1 MKNWKESLMPLL
13 NLLPAL
19 AVIALIAVTL
29 PTTRPVLMAV
39 PERLTASEDAADEE
53 DTGAEDAAEAVELSA
68 DLPVYEDGV
77 YTGSA
82 QGYGGTITVQVT
94 VEGGKITAI
103 EILDASGETASFLSR
118 AMAVI
123 DSVLASQTWEV
134 DVVSGA
140 TYSSNGILGA
150 IQNALTGEAVETET
164 AAEQVTAAK
173 TLSSDSFTDAAAYAD
188 GVYTGS
194 AQGFGGQITVQVT
207 ISGGVMTA
215 IKIVSAPGETS
226 SYLARA
232 KSVISAMLKSGSPN
246 VDVVSGATY
255 SSTGIINAVKRAL
268 NKAAINGTETEEVT
282 ETEESTETTSTKKT
296 TARTTSDTSQSSGT
310 YADGVYT
317 GTGTGFG
324 GDITVQVTVKKG
336 KITKI
341 KILSAEDETPSYL
354 KKAKGIISSILAAQS
369 TEVDVVSGATYSS
382 EGILEAVQN
391 ALKQALSDDSGESSE
406 ENSGKEETDSGSE
419 KTNTQEDGEETQSG
433 ETGDG
438 EDATGY
444 ADGVYS
450 IQVQCTDDDIF
461 SYWLQVDVTIGDGQI
476 TGIEV
481 TKYDDTSDDPD
492 SNETYLNY
500 AINGRTYRSVWYEGV
515 VSQVLTLQSGD
526 GVDVVSRAT
535 YSSNA
540 IVTGVQEALE
550 QALAAYSSEQ
560 TEEDESESS
569 EEGSSAQEE
578 TQESGDESESSEDD
592 SAGQDEEDS
601 EDSGSSEDG
610 STEQQEGESQEQ
622 EGDGDSSEDSGSEDE
637 GTGYTDGTY
646 SAQTQCT
653 DEDIFDYWL
662 QINLTIQNGL
672 ITDVDVTK
680 FDDAS
685 DDPESN
691 ETYLNYAINGRT
703 YKNVW
708 YEGVVRQVLTLQSG
722 DGVDVVSRATY
733 SSNAI
738 IAGVKDA
745 LSQASA
751 GSGE

>member
-1 MKNWKESLMPLL
+1 
-13 NLLPAL
+13 
-19 AVIALIAVTL
+19 
-29 PTTRPVLMAV
+29 
-39 PERLTASEDAADEE
+39 
-53 DTGAEDAAEAVELSA
+53 
-68 DLPVYEDGV
+68 V

-164 AAEQVTAAK
+164 AAEQVTAVT

-232 KSVISAMLKSGSPN
+232 KSVISDMLKSGSPN

-296 TARTTSDTSQSSGT
+296 TVRTTSDTSQSSGT

-419 KTNTQEDGEETQSG
+419 KTNTQEDSEETQSE

-481 TKYDDTSDDPD
+481 TKYDGTSDDPD

-540 IVTGVQEALE
+540 IITGVQVALE
-550 QALAAYSSEQ
+550 QALAAYSSDQ
-560 TEEDESESS
+560 TEENESESS
-569 EEGSSAQEE
+569 EEGSSAQEQEE
-578 TQESGDESESSEDD
+578 TQEGEDESESSEDD
-592 SAGQDEEDS
+592 SAGQDEGDS
-601 EDSGSSEDG
+601 EDGGSSEDD
-610 STEQQEGESQEQ
+610 SSEQQEEESQEQ

-653 DEDIFDYWL
+653 DEELFSYWL
-662 QINLTIQNGL
+662 QIDLTIQSGL
-672 ITDVDVTK
+672 ITGVDVTK
-680 FDDAS
+680 YNDTS

-708 YEGVVRQVLTLQSG
+708 YEGVVSQVPTLQSG

-738 IAGVKDA
+738 IAGVQYA